1 MSLNDPQRKLV
12 EDNLGLVSKVIK
24 DCVRNPNDVGIY
36 SYEDIYQIGC
46 LGLCDAAVSY
56 RADRGAKFDTY
67 AYLLIRNR
75 IYTQLE
81 YATLRKNR
89 EQLLDPEE
97 ILEARQTEPDFD
109 SIGGLEQLL
118 TNLEQNADG
127 VIAKG
132 IAAIRLQAQGYSCK
146 EIGQRFGGVSD
157 NNVSAWISRA
167 RQYLR
172 KQPDV
177 AALLT

>member
-1 MSLNDPQRKLV
+1 MSLNDLQRKLV
-12 EDNLGLVSKVIK
+12 EDNLGLVSDVIK
-24 DCVRNPNDVGIY
+24 KCVHSPNDIGIF

-46 LGLCDAAVSY
+46 IGLCDAAVSY

-67 AYLLIRNR
+67 AYILIRNR
-75 IYTQLE
+75 IFTQLE
-81 YATLRKNR
+81 YASLRKNR
-89 EQLLDPEE
+89 EQLIEPDE
-97 ILEARQTEPDFD
+97 ILETRQTEMSFD
-109 SIGGLEQLL
+109 SMNDLAQLL
-118 TNLEQNADG
+118 ADLERNAGG

-132 IAAIRLQAQGYSCK
+132 IAALRLQVEGYSCK
-146 EIGQRFGGVSD
+146 EIGQRFGGASD

-172 KQPDV
+172 KQPEL